1 MYSCALLEGHG
12 WLRSKIRKLDGG
24 LSTAM
29 ELNGNKLS
37 TSLWTGELI
46 RTAPDEIT
54 KAHIDF
60 INAGAEIIITSA
72 YQLSYLGCGNRGWS
86 ELQTDEAI
94 YKSTQLAKDAVSQ
107 SGKDVKVAASVGP
120 YGAALADGSEYR
132 GNYGVGK
139 TALKDFHAKRIELL
153 IASNPDYLA
162 LETMP
167 DTQEVEVL
175 LDLLS
180 DCPIPYWISYSCK
193 AGNQTNAGQ
202 SFASAVDL
210 AQSAMAVG
218 VNCTAPELINEL
230 LESASSSIPYVVYP
244 NSGRKW
250 DAVKKEWIGTTEIG
264 FADSLVKEWIDL
276 GAEIIGGC
284 CGIGPKEIASLRLS

>member
-1 MYSCALLEGHG
+1 V
-12 WLRSKIRKLDGG
+12 IKLDGG
-24 LSTAM
+24 LSTAL
-29 ELNGNKLS
+29 EINGNKLS

-46 RTAPDEIT
+46 QTAPDEIT
-54 KAHIDF
+54 KAHLDF
-60 INAGAEIIITSA
+60 INAGAEIIITSS

-86 ELQTDEAI
+86 ELQIDEAI

-139 TALKDFHAKRIELL
+139 TALTDFHAKRIELL

-180 DCPIPYWISYSCK
+180 DCPIPYWVSYSCK
-193 AGNQTNAGQ
+193 EGNQTNAGQ

-218 VNCTAPELINEL
+218 INCTAPELISGL
-230 LESASSSIPYVVYP
+230 LESAPSSIPYIVYP

-250 DAVKKEWIGTTEIG
+250 DAVKKEWIGTNEVG
-264 FADSLVKEWIDL
+264 FADSLVEEWINL

>member
-1 MYSCALLEGHG
+1 MSQ
-12 WLRSKIRKLDGG
+12 SKINKLDGG
-24 LSTAM
+24 LSTAL

-46 RTAPDEIT
+46 RTAPNEIT
-54 KAHIDF
+54 KAHLDF
-60 INAGAEIIITSA
+60 INAGAQIIITSS
-72 YQLSYLGCGNRGWS
+72 YQLSYIGCENRGWS
-86 ELQTDEAI
+86 SAQTDEAL
-94 YKSTQLAKDAVSQ
+94 YKSTQLAMDAVSQ
-107 SGKDVKVAASVGP
+107 SGQAVKVAASVGP

-139 TALKDFHAKRIELL
+139 SALRDFHARRIEVL
-153 IASNPDYLA
+153 ISSNPDYLA

-193 AGNQTNAGQ
+193 EGNQTNAGQ

-218 VNCTAPELINEL
+218 VNCTAPELITGL
-230 LESASSSIPYVVYP
+230 LSSASSDVPYVVYP
-244 NSGRKW
+244 NSGRSW
-250 DAVKKEWIGTTEIG
+250 DAVGKVWIGTTQVG
-264 FADSLVKEWIDL
+264 FADSLVKEWMDQ

-284 CGIGPKEIASLRLS
+284 CGIGPKEITSLRLS

>member
-1 MYSCALLEGHG
+1 LLQ
-12 WLRSKIRKLDGG
+12 SNIIKLDGG
-24 LSTAM
+24 LSTAL
-29 ELNGNKLS
+29 EINGNKLS

-46 RTAPDEIT
+46 RTAPNEIT
-54 KAHIDF
+54 KAHLDF
-60 INAGAEIIITSA
+60 IDAGAQIIITSA
-72 YQLSYLGCGNRGWS
+72 YQLSYLGCENRGWS
-86 ELQTDEAI
+86 SAQTDEAL
-94 YKSTQLAKDAVSQ
+94 YKSTQLAIDAVSQ
-107 SGKDVKVAASVGP
+107 SGQAVKVAASVGP

-139 TALKDFHAKRIELL
+139 SALRDFHARRIEVL

-180 DCPIPYWISYSCK
+180 DSPIPYWVSYSCK
-193 AGNQTNAGQ
+193 EGNQTNAGQ

-218 VNCTAPELINEL
+218 VNCTAPELITGL
-230 LESASSSIPYVVYP
+230 LSSASSAVPYVVYP
-244 NSGRKW
+244 NSGRSW
-250 DAVKKEWIGTTEIG
+250 DAVGKVWIGTTQVG
-264 FADSLVKEWIDL
+264 FADSLVKEWMDQ

-284 CGIGPKEIASLRLS
+284 CGIGPKEITSLRLG